1 MPNQTNADGRTPAL
15 AKSSGSRDYGG
26 ELSWLVGQRASACTC
41 PGDPHPG
48 PSNNVGRGS
57 PEIDILEAQ
66 VDYHGYGT
74 ASQSMQIAPFDA
86 GYRWDNLTSAGMTIY
101 NPAITIL
108 KCVARA
114 SDHHLMRRSEFKGGI
129 NQEAASAV
137 TNLDAT
143 SCASAAPSCL
153 R

>member
-1 MPNQTNADGRTPAL
+1 MLGVRGARSLGESADFAAMPNQTNADGTTPAA

-26 ELSWLVGQRASACTC
+26 ELSWLTGQRMSACTC

-74 ASQSMQIAPFDA
+74 ASQSLQIAPFDA
-86 GYRWDNLTSAGMTIY
+86 GYMWNNLSSAGMTIY

-108 KCVARA
+108 KCVWTVRPP
-114 SDHHLMRRSEFKGGI
+114 L
-129 NQEAASAV
+129 
-137 TNLDAT
+137 T
-143 SCASAAPSCL
+143 SQ
-153 R
+153 RVQGWN